1 MKPDSLFQTKQA
13 FNKIQVGFCY
23 RAGDSHSAFPFFRFF
38 CKDVTFESFLMCNL
52 SRASHFEALFGTGI
66 SLNLWH
72 FKCFIVVPLRRSPQ
86 GDAYGAS
93 SGNTLRRAERVAKIK
108 GKSQIKG

>member
-1 MKPDSLFQTKQA
+1 
-13 FNKIQVGFCY
+13 
-23 RAGDSHSAFPFFRFF
+23 
-38 CKDVTFESFLMCNL
+38 MCNL
-52 SRASHFEALFGTGI
+52 SCACHFEALFGTGI

-93 SGNTLRRAERVAKIK
+93 SGNTLRRAERVAKIRVK
-108 GKSQIKG
+108 PKLKAEFAPIC